1 MSQWTK
7 VGGPLMGGAA
17 FIAALGFAGCSDDNT
32 GHSSSGGASGAG
44 GHSLG
49 GAQAGGTAG
58 TSPIGGETTGGGTT
72 GGSASGGSTVGGSA
86 TGGARSGSSGEAGSG
101 PAGRGGAPDGGA
113 AGADQ
118 AGAGAGGSAD
128 PVFASLSPLPAVP
141 PDPTNRYADNAA
153 AAALG
158 QRLFFDPVFSGPLKL
173 DTDLGTAGQ
182 AGRVSCASCHSS
194 AYLADGRSNPAT
206 VSIGTDIH
214 TRNSP
219 TLINSS
225 FYSWTNWG
233 GRFAA
238 QWELPLAV
246 AENPLT
252 MNGNR
257 LQLAH
262 RIFSAYKADYEA
274 VFGSLTPEIGS
285 DLTRFPASGKPKPAA
300 TTAVPN
306 PPDGP
311 WEGMTAA
318 DRTIIN
324 TILANYS
331 KAMAAYLRLLVS
343 RNAPFDAWVA
353 GDSTAI
359 SPAAQRGAYLFVGK
373 GKCVSCHSGP
383 TFSDNDFHALGVP
396 QTGTNVP
403 ATDDG
408 RFKDVP
414 PLLAS
419 IFNVNGAFSDKT
431 DTGKLAGLTNPMPDS
446 AKGQFRT
453 AGLRGVALTA
463 PYMHS
468 GQLATLEA
476 VIDFYD
482 AGGGASAVGLSS
494 LGLTAQE
501 KAELI
506 AFLGTLTGDSV
517 PGTLLANTAAAP

>member
-7 VGGPLMGGAA
+7 VGGPLMGSAA
-17 FIAALGFAGCSDDNT
+17 LIAALGFAGCSDDNAD
-32 GHSSSGGASGAG
+32 GSSSGGAGGVG

-49 GAQAGGTAG
+49 GAPAAGAGGTRP
-58 TSPIGGETTGGGTT
+58 SGGTT
-72 GGSASGGSTVGGSA
+72 TGGSA
-86 TGGARSGSSGEAGSG
+86 TGGGGSGGSATGGSSEAGSAPTG
-101 PAGRGGAPDGGA
+101 SGGAADAGAAGSDQAGA
-113 AGADQ
+113 AGA
-118 AGAGAGGSAD
+118 SPD

-141 PDPTNRYADNAA
+141 PDPTNRFADSAA

-158 QRLFFDPVFSGPLKL
+158 QRLFFDPVFSGPLRI

-182 AGRVSCASCHSS
+182 VGRVSCASCHSS
-194 AYLADGRSNPAT
+194 AYLVDNRSMPAT

-225 FYSWTNWG
+225 FYTWTNWG
-233 GRFAA
+233 GRFSA

-262 RIFSAYKADYEA
+262 RIFSAYKLDYEA
-274 VFGSLTPEIGS
+274 VFGALTPEIGT

-311 WEGMTAA
+311 WEAMTAA

-324 TILANYS
+324 TVLANYS
-331 KAMAAYLRLLVS
+331 KAIGAYLRLLVS

-353 GDSTAI
+353 GEATAI
-359 SPAAQRGAYLFVGK
+359 SPAAQRGAHLFVGK

-396 QTGTNVP
+396 QTGANVP

-419 IFNVNGAFSDKT
+419 IFNVNGAFSDRT

-453 AGLRGVALTA
+453 ASLRGVALTA
-463 PYMHS
+463 PYMHA

-482 AGGGASAVGLSS
+482 AGGGATAVGLSP
-494 LGLTAQE
+494 LGLTADE
-501 KAELI
+501 KADLV
-506 AFLGTLTGDSV
+506 AFLGTLTGDPV
-517 PGTLLANTAAAP
+517 PATLLANTAAAP